1 MSLMPWFG
9 GGRGD
14 PFSSDLFDPFGASW
28 PWDAVRR
35 GGDGGSGSRDDA
47 TALART
53 NVDWHENEKEHIF
66 SAEIPGTFCSVSFC
80 QPIHMEAFNISD

>member
-1 MSLMPWFG
+1 MPRF

-14 PFSSDLFDPFGASW
+14 PFSSDLFDPLGASW

-35 GGDGGSGSRDDA
+35 GGDDA
-47 TALART
+47 TAVART

-66 SAEIPGTFCSVSFC
+66 SAEIPGTFVLRIFLSWRRVCPS
-80 QPIHMEAFNISD
+80 I